1 MELDHVGWDQMGISQ
16 SEFRPIGN
24 LQKKSYLKN
33 LTMEIVLIYIPES
46 KLKLLLIWGL
56 N

>member
-24 LQKKSYLKN
+24 LPLFWGDGVIIEYRISKYLV
-33 LTMEIVLIYIPES
+33 ISFLIFSNY
-46 KLKLLLIWGL
+46 
-56 N
+56 